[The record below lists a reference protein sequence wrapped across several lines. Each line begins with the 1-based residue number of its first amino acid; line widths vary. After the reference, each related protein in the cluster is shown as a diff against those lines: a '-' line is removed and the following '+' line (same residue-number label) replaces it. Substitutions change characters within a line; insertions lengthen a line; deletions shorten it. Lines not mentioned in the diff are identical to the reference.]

1 MEFAIT
7 IIFLIVITVI
17 VGIIYNFS
25 MKDVKAMAE
34 NKELDDIIKKMPS
47 NIEICKAILKKL
59 NNESVTIEEDE
70 KGGNCLYIAMTNKIF
85 IGNLRQSYTRVQTI
99 AHECLHSIQD
109 KRILKFNF
117 IYSNIYLIFF
127 ATACILAIFKNL
139 PYKMMFLSFMIIAS
153 YLYYFVRSYL
163 ENDAM
168 IKARFLAKEYMEE
181 SRILTADEID
191 KVVTQ
196 YDKLNHLGIKF
207 TNYDLMFKTFI
218 KIIIFAIICIIR

>member
-7 IIFLIVITVI
+7 IVLLIIITVLTG
-17 VGIIYNFS
+17 VIYKFS
-25 MKDVKAMAE
+25 IKDVKAMAE

-47 NIEICKAILKKL
+47 NIDICKAILKKL
-59 NNESVTIEEDE
+59 NNENVTIEEDE

-117 IYSNIYLIFF
+117 IYSNIHLIFF
-127 ATACILAIFKNL
+127 LVVSILAILKIL
-139 PYKMMFLSFMIIAS
+139 PYKMMFLGIMIILS

-181 SRILTADEID
+181 SKILTADEID
-191 KVVTQ
+191 KVINQ
-196 YDKLNHLGIKF
+196 YDKLNNLGIKF

-218 KIIIFAIICIIR
+218 KIIIFATICIIF